1 MWKFEYILAECAVA
15 FSVATHDFVVISRFQ
30 TFAYVIMT
38 FRWVVCESN
47 ISTYNVDHLS
57 GKLTFVQSEDVSM
70 SFLGCATTSKCK
82 LCSIPHHAVVW
93 Q

>member
-1 MWKFEYILAECAVA
+1 VWKLEYILAECAVA
-15 FSVATHDFVVISRFQ
+15 FSVATHDFVVISRLQ
-30 TFAYVIMT
+30 TSAYVIGT
-38 FRWVVCESN
+38 FRRVVCESN

-70 SFLGCATTSKCK
+70 CFVGRATTTKFK
-82 LCSIPHHAVVW
+82 RYSIPRNAAVP